1 MQKFRLSVFALGAA
15 FAAFVAPALAQDTQA
30 ATSSPVSY
38 NIGIVSDYIF
48 RGITQTT
55 HNAAVQGGL
64 DYEHS
69 TGLYVGAWASNVRWI
84 KDSGAIT
91 TGDASVEVDTYFGI
105 KNAVAIDYGYD
116 FGYVR
121 YNYLGNFTPQI
132 GYNNPDTTEVY
143 GAASYKFVTLKY
155 SYSLLDGFMT
165 VPGSKGTNYIDLS
178 AIYPVEMV
186 GMTVGAH
193 IGKQTIVGAAA
204 DPALFNAG
212 SSYTDY
218 KLSAS
223 KDFSSYVLSLS
234 YTNTTGTSSS
244 FWNPSGDPW
253 GRSATAVSL
262 IHQF

>member
-1 MQKFRLSVFALGAA
+1 MQKYKLSVCALGVA
-15 FAAFVAPALAQDTQA
+15 FAAFVAPALAADTEVA
-30 ATSSPVSY
+30 AASPVSY
-38 NIGIVSDYIF
+38 NFGLVTDYIF

-55 HNAAVQGGL
+55 HNPALQGGL
-64 DYEHS
+64 DYEHN

-84 KDSGAIT
+84 KDSGAIAS
-91 TGDASVEVDTYFGI
+91 GDANVELDTYFGI

-116 FGYVR
+116 VGYVR
-121 YNYLGNFTPQI
+121 YNYLGTYTPQV
-132 GYNNPDTTEVY
+132 GSNNADTSEVY

-165 VPGSKGTNYIDLS
+165 ALGARGTNYIDLT
-178 AIYPVEMV
+178 ANYPVEEV

-193 IGKQTIVGAAA
+193 IGKQTIVGTAA
-204 DPALFNAG
+204 DSPLFTPS

-223 KDFSSYVLSLS
+223 KDFNSYVLSLS
-234 YTNTTGTSSS
+234 YTNTKGATSS
-244 FWNPSGDPW
+244 FWNPSGDQW
-253 GRSATAVSL
+253 GRSATALSL